1 MRSPASGTGDR
12 TGDQLMTRVTGIIRD
27 VHPERFHPRAQVGLG
42 GDIPNAIAEREALKD
57 EAIKTSGL
65 AVLLILG
72 AIVVFFRSFSALA
85 HIGVAMLTGVGLAFS
100 VAYFAFGYLNASTAF
115 LGSIIAGNGINY
127 GIIYLA
133 RYRDRRA
140 LGDSVEAALVDAA
153 VVSRRGT
160 QLAALAAAFAYGTL
174 MLTSFRG
181 FSQFGLIG
189 GVGMIFCWCA
199 TMIVVPATVTA
210 VEALRAKL
218 LPRRAAR
225 VASGPTRTPITGAIA
240 WLTGRYPK
248 HVLAVGAV
256 LCVWAAVAL
265 PKFLAD
271 PWEYNFAR
279 LGSRGSRHSGADSWS
294 NRAGRIFVGRSS
306 SPDILLA
313 DRFED
318 VIELS
323 SALMQRDQQR
333 TGGRYIDHIET
344 AWDRLGGQPAA
355 MARKLEI
362 LQTIRADIDAILPEL
377 SGDDLALAREWR
389 PPEGLRAPQPDELP
403 ALVRAQFTEKSG
415 RFGTPIFVYYKPW
428 FTPSDGRKL
437 MIVAELTQNVRL
449 ADGRTVPTV
458 SRSTVF
464 AEMVRAMSSD
474 GPRATFAAF
483 LVVVFHSLL
492 ATRRLGPAAMVLCSL
507 LAGVLLTVGGAAHLD
522 VRLNF
527 LNFVALPL
535 TFGIGVEYAMN
546 LYDRVEHLGDVG
558 DGLRS
563 VGGAVS
569 LCSLTTIIGY
579 GSLLVADNQA
589 LQSFGYLAV
598 AGELACSG
606 TAMFLLPS
614 AMVPPARANGACG
627 VSSDD
632 AIPRILHQTWKTRD
646 VPARF
651 REYVAS
657 WLAHNPGWEHR
668 VWSDDDND
676 EFIRTHYPAFLPT
689 FRAYRTGIERAD
701 AVRYFLLHKYG
712 GLYVDLDF
720 ECLRPIE
727 PVLAGAT
734 CVLGCEPRLHAE
746 RLHHRPRLLCNAL
759 MASAPGHPFWL
770 RVHDELLRRATRS
783 DGSDPV
789 ESTGPKVVDAA
800 YEAWSGEDI
809 RLVDPEVFYPV
820 PDIDSVSLGLTPK
833 ERSYYANMVRHRAYW
848 NDAVAVHH
856 WSHTWIATHD
866 VRARSLAALRSL
878 SRVGL
883 ALRGRIT
890 ADEILRHER
899 YGVEFTESAFEP
911 RPSRA
916 AAWRA
921 DLARAR
927 SVASELRIGFCV
939 LLHDRVDLVPLLR
952 KRIEHLGAAFAGW
965 KLILY
970 GADSSDGT
978 AAAVARWAAE
988 DPRVVLPEFTE
999 SAARGIGRI
1008 AALRN
1013 HLLDAVER
1021 EAVDVV
1027 AMLDGDLAGP
1037 VSRDGLGM
1045 RPASS
1050 AARPRRSPSR
1060 RTASTTTSAST
1071 TRSRSRARPTTTPS
1085 RSASGTGADA
1095 VTSMSGDGSS
1105 ACVGPTRRSRSTARS
1120 AAARSTTPPRS
1131 PACATTRAATTA
1143 ST

>member
-42 GDIPNAIAEREALKD
+42 GDIPNAIAERDALKE
-57 EAIKTSGL
+57 EAIKTSGV

-85 HIGVAMLTGVGLAFS
+85 HIGLAMLTGVGLAFS

-189 GVGMIFCWCA
+189 GVGMICCWCA
-199 TMIVVPATVTA
+199 TMIVVPATVTT

-256 LCVWAAVAL
+256 LCVWAALAL
-265 PKFLAD
+265 PKFLSD

-355 MARKLEI
+355 MTRKLEL
-362 LQTIRADIDAILPEL
+362 LQGIRADIDAIVPHL
-377 SGDDLALAREWR
+377 SGDDRALAQEWR

-403 ALVRAQFTEKSG
+403 PWCAHSPRKSG

-483 LVVVFHSLL
+483 MVVVFHSLL

-507 LAGVLLTVGGAAHLD
+507 LSGVLLTVGGAAHLD

-569 LCSLTTIIGY
+569 LCSLTTIIWY

-614 AMVPPARANGACG
+614 AMVLVQR
-627 VSSDD
+627 
-632 AIPRILHQTWKTRD
+632 RR
-646 VPARF
+646 
-651 REYVAS
+651 
-657 WLAHNPGWEHR
+657 
-668 VWSDDDND
+668 
-676 EFIRTHYPAFLPT
+676 
-689 FRAYRTGIERAD
+689 ERA
-701 AVRYFLLHKYG
+701 K
-712 GLYVDLDF
+712 
-720 ECLRPIE
+720 
-727 PVLAGAT
+727 
-734 CVLGCEPRLHAE
+734 
-746 RLHHRPRLLCNAL
+746 
-759 MASAPGHPFWL
+759 
-770 RVHDELLRRATRS
+770 
-783 DGSDPV
+783 
-789 ESTGPKVVDAA
+789 
-800 YEAWSGEDI
+800 
-809 RLVDPEVFYPV
+809 
-820 PDIDSVSLGLTPK
+820 
-833 ERSYYANMVRHRAYW
+833 
-848 NDAVAVHH
+848 
-856 WSHTWIATHD
+856 
-866 VRARSLAALRSL
+866 
-878 SRVGL
+878 
-883 ALRGRIT
+883 
-890 ADEILRHER
+890 
-899 YGVEFTESAFEP
+899 
-911 RPSRA
+911 
-916 AAWRA
+916 
-921 DLARAR
+921 
-927 SVASELRIGFCV
+927 
-939 LLHDRVDLVPLLR
+939 
-952 KRIEHLGAAFAGW
+952 
-965 KLILY
+965 
-970 GADSSDGT
+970 
-978 AAAVARWAAE
+978 
-988 DPRVVLPEFTE
+988 
-999 SAARGIGRI
+999 
-1008 AALRN
+1008 
-1013 HLLDAVER
+1013 
-1021 EAVDVV
+1021 
-1027 AMLDGDLAGP
+1027 
-1037 VSRDGLGM
+1037 
-1045 RPASS
+1045 
-1050 AARPRRSPSR
+1050 
-1060 RTASTTTSAST
+1060 
-1071 TRSRSRARPTTTPS
+1071 
-1085 RSASGTGADA
+1085 
-1095 VTSMSGDGSS
+1095 
-1105 ACVGPTRRSRSTARS
+1105 
-1120 AAARSTTPPRS
+1120 
-1131 PACATTRAATTA
+1131 
-1143 ST
+1143 

>member
-1 MRSPASGTGDR
+1 VSG
-12 TGDQLMTRVTGIIRD
+12 
-27 VHPERFHPRAQVGLG
+27 
-42 GDIPNAIAEREALKD
+42 
-57 EAIKTSGL
+57 
-65 AVLLILG
+65 
-72 AIVVFFRSFSALA
+72 
-85 HIGVAMLTGVGLAFS
+85 
-100 VAYFAFGYLNASTAF
+100 
-115 LGSIIAGNGINY
+115 
-127 GIIYLA
+127 
-133 RYRDRRA
+133 
-140 LGDSVEAALVDAA
+140 
-153 VVSRRGT
+153 
-160 QLAALAAAFAYGTL
+160 
-174 MLTSFRG
+174 
-181 FSQFGLIG
+181 
-189 GVGMIFCWCA
+189 
-199 TMIVVPATVTA
+199 
-210 VEALRAKL
+210 
-218 LPRRAAR
+218 
-225 VASGPTRTPITGAIA
+225 
-240 WLTGRYPK
+240 
-248 HVLAVGAV
+248 
-256 LCVWAAVAL
+256 
-265 PKFLAD
+265 
-271 PWEYNFAR
+271 
-279 LGSRGSRHSGADSWS
+279 
-294 NRAGRIFVGRSS
+294 
-306 SPDILLA
+306 
-313 DRFED
+313 
-318 VIELS
+318 
-323 SALMQRDQQR
+323 
-333 TGGRYIDHIET
+333 
-344 AWDRLGGQPAA
+344 
-355 MARKLEI
+355 
-362 LQTIRADIDAILPEL
+362 
-377 SGDDLALAREWR
+377 
-389 PPEGLRAPQPDELP
+389 
-403 ALVRAQFTEKSG
+403 
-415 RFGTPIFVYYKPW
+415 
-428 FTPSDGRKL
+428 
-437 MIVAELTQNVRL
+437 
-449 ADGRTVPTV
+449 
-458 SRSTVF
+458 
-464 AEMVRAMSSD
+464 
-474 GPRATFAAF
+474 
-483 LVVVFHSLL
+483 
-492 ATRRLGPAAMVLCSL
+492 
-507 LAGVLLTVGGAAHLD
+507 
-522 VRLNF
+522 
-527 LNFVALPL
+527 
-535 TFGIGVEYAMN
+535 
-546 LYDRVEHLGDVG
+546 
-558 DGLRS
+558 
-563 VGGAVS
+563 
-569 LCSLTTIIGY
+569 
-579 GSLLVADNQA
+579 
-589 LQSFGYLAV
+589 
-598 AGELACSG
+598 
-606 TAMFLLPS
+606 
-614 AMVPPARANGACG
+614 
-627 VSSDD
+627 DD

-848 NDAVAVHH
+848 KDAVAVHH

-927 SVASELRIGFCV
+927 SVTSELRIGFCV

-1013 HLLDAVER
+1013 HLLDAVEQ
-1021 EAVDVV
+1021 ESVDVV

-1037 VSRDGLGM
+1037 VSRDGLVHAASLLRGPTAAVAVTAYGVNNYIGID
-1045 RPASS
+1045 RPIPIAGATYYDTFAFRVGHGRRRRDLDVRRRFLGVRRADAPIEVDSAFGGCAVYDAAAISGLRYDASGEDCEHVS
-1050 AARPRRSPSR
+1050 LHMAI
-1060 RTASTTTSAST
+1060 
-1071 TRSRSRARPTTTPS
+1071 RARGGRVLVDPSFVLLSGRQGHHEGLTTI
-1085 RSASGTGADA
+1085 
-1095 VTSMSGDGSS
+1095 
-1105 ACVGPTRRSRSTARS
+1105 
-1120 AAARSTTPPRS
+1120 
-1131 PACATTRAATTA
+1131 
-1143 ST
+1143 

>member
-1 MRSPASGTGDR
+1 MVDPPAPSLSHIDRAVAWFARLGARRPLRVLLCTLLVIAFSVATASRLEFRQDFIELLPSESVGARLLRRAMARMGGGSATMFVVVQSPDAEANKRIVDALEPQLRALPPTLVRTIEHGPEEIRRFFWERRWLYADVGDLEEISCELQRARRRAQPGFIDLDDEPCSELRSDRDRAPAEPTTTTAAPAPAEPEPASVSDAARPFHRFRAQLRQRTREVDQYPTGYFRSPDGTLYAIVLRSPASGTGDR
-12 TGDQLMTRVTGIIRD
+12 TGDQLMTRVQAIIRD
-27 VHPERFHPRAQVGLG
+27 AHPERFHPSAQVGLG

-72 AIVVFFRSFSALA
+72 SIVVFFRSLSSLA

-127 GIIYLA
+127 GIVYLA

-189 GVGMIFCWCA
+189 GVGMIFCWFA
-199 TMIVVPATVTA
+199 TMIVVPATVTT
-210 VEALRAKL
+210 VEALRARVF
-218 LPRRAAR
+218 PRRAAR

-248 HVLAVGAV
+248 HVLAVGAA

-265 PKFLAD
+265 PKFLSD

-279 LGSRGSRHSGADSWS
+279 LGSRGSRQAGADSWS
-294 NRAGRIFVGRSS
+294 NRAGRIFAGRSS

-323 SALMQRDQQR
+323 SALMQRDRQL

-355 MARKLEI
+355 MARKLDL
-362 LQTIRADIDAILPEL
+362 LQGIRADIDAIIPHL
-377 SGDDLALAREWR
+377 SGDDRALAEEWR

-437 MIVAELTQNVRL
+437 MVVAELTQNVRL

-483 LVVVFHSLL
+483 MVVVFHSLL

-507 LAGVLLTVGGAAHLD
+507 LSGVLLTVGGAAHLD

-558 DGLRS
+558 EGMRS

-598 AGELACSG
+598 AGELACSA

-614 AMVPPARANGACG
+614 AMVLVQR
-627 VSSDD
+627 
-632 AIPRILHQTWKTRD
+632 RR
-646 VPARF
+646 
-651 REYVAS
+651 
-657 WLAHNPGWEHR
+657 
-668 VWSDDDND
+668 
-676 EFIRTHYPAFLPT
+676 
-689 FRAYRTGIERAD
+689 ERA
-701 AVRYFLLHKYG
+701 K
-712 GLYVDLDF
+712 
-720 ECLRPIE
+720 
-727 PVLAGAT
+727 
-734 CVLGCEPRLHAE
+734 
-746 RLHHRPRLLCNAL
+746 
-759 MASAPGHPFWL
+759 
-770 RVHDELLRRATRS
+770 
-783 DGSDPV
+783 
-789 ESTGPKVVDAA
+789 
-800 YEAWSGEDI
+800 
-809 RLVDPEVFYPV
+809 
-820 PDIDSVSLGLTPK
+820 
-833 ERSYYANMVRHRAYW
+833 
-848 NDAVAVHH
+848 
-856 WSHTWIATHD
+856 
-866 VRARSLAALRSL
+866 
-878 SRVGL
+878 
-883 ALRGRIT
+883 
-890 ADEILRHER
+890 
-899 YGVEFTESAFEP
+899 
-911 RPSRA
+911 
-916 AAWRA
+916 
-921 DLARAR
+921 
-927 SVASELRIGFCV
+927 
-939 LLHDRVDLVPLLR
+939 
-952 KRIEHLGAAFAGW
+952 
-965 KLILY
+965 
-970 GADSSDGT
+970 
-978 AAAVARWAAE
+978 
-988 DPRVVLPEFTE
+988 
-999 SAARGIGRI
+999 
-1008 AALRN
+1008 
-1013 HLLDAVER
+1013 
-1021 EAVDVV
+1021 
-1027 AMLDGDLAGP
+1027 
-1037 VSRDGLGM
+1037 
-1045 RPASS
+1045 
-1050 AARPRRSPSR
+1050 
-1060 RTASTTTSAST
+1060 
-1071 TRSRSRARPTTTPS
+1071 
-1085 RSASGTGADA
+1085 
-1095 VTSMSGDGSS
+1095 
-1105 ACVGPTRRSRSTARS
+1105 
-1120 AAARSTTPPRS
+1120 
-1131 PACATTRAATTA
+1131 
-1143 ST
+1143 